1 MVRAVAE
8 RRDYIAMMLLIE
20 RWILVSA
27 RNVLRLVIKTVAG
40 LLLIGSAIIAYNL
53 STTPL
58 ASIPVIGTLTVFFT
72 ALLVIGAVLI
82 LIY

>member
-1 MVRAVAE
+1 M
-8 RRDYIAMMLLIE
+8 
-20 RWILVSA
+20 VSA
-27 RNVLRLVIKTVAG
+27 RNVVRLLIKAVAG
-40 LLLIGSAIIAYNL
+40 LLLIGSAVIAYNL

-58 ASIPVIGTLTVFFT
+58 ASIPVIGTLTIFFT